1 MATLILVAFI
11 FGILRSG
18 VLLERRT
25 QRVPREAD
33 GVVRTGSKLP
43 MTGGVIR
50 PGKRGRFVGGRRFF
64 CEDPPDRPVEMPD

>member
-25 QRVPREAD
+25 GAEPRPAA

-43 MTGGVIR
+43 ITPGVIR
-50 PGKRGRFVGGRRFF
+50 PGKRARLVGGRRFF
-64 CEDPPDRPVEMPD
+64 CEGGPDIPVEMPD

>member
-25 QRVPREAD
+25 GSEPRPTP

-43 MTGGVIR
+43 ITEGAIS
-50 PGKRGRFVGGRRFF
+50 PGKRGRLVGGRRFF
-64 CEDPPDRPVEMPD
+64 CEGGPDTPVEMPD